1 MDKKRIL
8 IADDDAISRELVTI
22 ALQNAGYEVAV
33 AKNDQEAVSLFA
45 SYQPNLVLTDLQM
58 PRLDGAGLLSH
69 IKHIAP
75 DTPVILFT
83 AHSDLGAERE
93 AQRLGADDYLNKPL
107 DLAEML
113 GRIARAVS

>member
-8 IADDDAISRELVTI
+8 IADDDAISRELVTT
-22 ALQNAGYEVAV
+22 ALQNAGYEVAG
-33 AKNDQEAVSLFA
+33 AANGREALALFA
-45 SYQPNLVLTDLQM
+45 SYQPHLVLTDLQM
-58 PRLDGAGLLSH
+58 PHLDGAGLLSH

-107 DLAEML
+107 DLDEML
-113 GRIARAVS
+113 GRIAQAVS